1 MKKKYMKNTNIKIEL
16 DNLKNIQDK
25 SEKIINEVNQI
36 LRHSNSSIN
45 KFNFDLLKLENI
57 YNIKEIKKVC
67 INYRLRFLDVKYF
80 KGDIPVE
87 AIKKI
92 DRLKK
97 DHSTELKGFKI
108 MAPSKLFKLVRK
120 DDPLLFAPLG
130 NGYYYLVYKW
140 GNDLKPLRKILM
152 WPLKNIKNLFI
163 TIFILTLMLTLITPQ
178 NLFTKN
184 PSSSTFWLLYFFNLK
199 AVMFIFFFYAIS
211 MGKNFSKFI
220 WNSRYDKT

>member
-1 MKKKYMKNTNIKIEL
+1 MIKYKVFKKTNVQEALDKERNQEFNLILQGLLKDLEIKKKNTFNIKLL
-16 DNLKNIQDK
+16 DRNRIYH
-25 SEKIINEVNQI
+25 INQ
-36 LRHSNSSIN
+36 
-45 KFNFDLLKLENI
+45 
-57 YNIKEIKKVC
+57 IKKVC
-67 INYRLRFLDVKYF
+67 IDYRLRFLNIKYF
-80 KGDIPVE
+80 KNKIPYH
-87 AIKKI
+87 ALNQIKLLEKEHNI
-92 DRLKK
+92 SISDY
-97 DHSTELKGFKI
+97 KI

-163 TIFILTLMLTLITPQ
+163 TIFILTLILTLITPQ

-220 WNSRYDKT
+220 WNSKYDKT